1 MSTTTCLEKI
11 RDIWMR
17 EGSNSQKQQRCR
29 LEFVGKTIIANWGNK
44 RTYIVNDL
52 DFSVNPVS
60 KKFQVGDMETTVAD
74 YFKNNYGMVVR
85 EPRQPLFLIK
95 MGEQMNYLP
104 PEFCIIDGVPD
115 SVRKGA
121 GMRDALARTRCNPMQ
136 KMDKI
141 REMCDQ
147 LKN

>member
-1 MSTTTCLEKI
+1 
-11 RDIWMR
+11 MR
-17 EGSNSQKQQRCR
+17 EGSTHQKQQRCK

-44 RTYIVNDL
+44 RTYIVSDV
-52 DFSVNPVS
+52 DFSTNPVT
-60 KKFQVGDMETTVAD
+60 KKFQVGDTEISVAD
-74 YFKNNYGMVVR
+74 YFKNHYGMSIC

-95 MGEQMNYLP
+95 IGEQMNYLP

-121 GMRDALARTRCNPMQ
+121 GMRDALARTRINPMQ

-141 REMCDQ
+141 RDMSTT
-147 LKN
+147 LMS